1 MRKALTTAIG
11 LIIAFLA
18 TTYIAEAQVPFTPP
32 EIILYTDR
40 QVYKPGEEVV
50 ILGTVVDE
58 EFNPAPD
65 VAVSILVQDSE
76 NTIVLDTEATTNQSG
91 VFTASLRLARDAVEG
106 EYLITATAEAGEYTP
121 GLRAFLVCGICITEP
136 EVVIVTTTLPGLTIT
151 TTLTTTALTTVTST
165 AIVQTTVTAEG
176 TAPGDTLTMVFI
188 AIVAALFIVVIIAV
202 RRYG

>member
-40 QVYKPGEEVV
+40 QVYKPGEEVA

-106 EYLITATAEAGEYTP
+106 EYLITATTETGDYTP
-121 GLRAFLVCGICITEP
+121 GLRAFLVCSICITEP
-136 EVVIVTTTLPGLTIT
+136 EVVIVTTTLPGPTIT
-151 TTLTTTALTTVTST
+151 TTQTATTTTTTT
-165 AIVQTTVTAEG
+165 AIVQTTVTAET
-176 TAPGDTLTMVFI
+176 TAPSDTLTMVFI
-188 AIVAALFIVVIIAV
+188 AIVAALFIVVVIAI